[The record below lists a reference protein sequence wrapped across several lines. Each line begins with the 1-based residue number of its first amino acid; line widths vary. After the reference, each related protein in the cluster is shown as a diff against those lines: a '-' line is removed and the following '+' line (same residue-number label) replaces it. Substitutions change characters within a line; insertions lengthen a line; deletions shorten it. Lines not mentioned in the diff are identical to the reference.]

1 MIIVRIIVSVLWKIY
16 ITIIFSITAILFYPL
31 IVPLLFS
38 DRLKKHTFPLF
49 VAWSWTMRI
58 FCFYF
63 VAKKMNSPL
72 PNAPYIIIANHISYL
87 DIFLLPSILPK
98 NRFLFL
104 GKSEL
109 LRYPLIRTYFKK
121 LHIPVFRQNK
131 LKAAKSLIKS
141 KRELKKGWSL
151 VIFPEGG
158 IPSLNNPKM
167 IKFKE
172 GSFQLAKSSD
182 VPIVPITFINNHK
195 LLNNPSSI
203 KGIARPGLSFVYIH
217 PFISKEEVRTL
228 SQTELANMSF
238 KIIESPLIQEYPD
251 LFD

>member
-1 MIIVRIIVSVLWKIY
+1 MIIVRIIVSVLWKCY

-31 IVPLLFS
+31 IVPFLFS
-38 DRLKKHTFPLF
+38 DKLKKHTFPLF
-49 VAWSWTMRI
+49 VAWSWSMRI

-63 VAKKMNSPL
+63 VVKKMNSTL
-72 PNAPYIIIANHISYL
+72 PNAPYIIVANHISYL

-109 LRYPLIRTYFKK
+109 LRYPLIKTYFKK

-195 LLNNPSSI
+195 LLNNLSNI
-203 KGIARPGLSFVYIH
+203 KGNARPGLSFVYIH
-217 PFISKEEVRTL
+217 PFISKEEVRRL
-228 SQTELANMSF
+228 SQRELANKSF
-238 KIIESPLIQEYPD
+238 KIIESALIQEYPD
-251 LFD
+251 LVD

>member
-1 MIIVRIIVSVLWKIY
+1 MIIARIIVSVLWKFY
-16 ITIIFSITAILFYPL
+16 ITIIFSITTVLFYPL

-38 DRLKKHTFPLF
+38 EKLKKHTFHLF
-49 VAWSWTMRI
+49 VAWSWSMRI

-63 VAKKMNSPL
+63 VVKKMNSPL
-72 PNAPYIIIANHISYL
+72 PNAPYIIVANHISYL
-87 DIFLLPSILPK
+87 DIFLLPSMLPK

-109 LRYPLIRTYFKK
+109 LRYPLIKTYFKK

-172 GSFQLAKSSD
+172 GSFQLAKSSE

-195 LLNNPSSI
+195 LLNNPSNI
-203 KGIARPGLSFVYIH
+203 KGIAKPGISFVYIH
-217 PFISKEEVRTL
+217 PFISKAEVRRL
-228 SQTELANMSF
+228 SQTELANKSF
-238 KIIESPLIQEYPD
+238 KIIESALLQEYPD
-251 LFD
+251 LVD

>member
-1 MIIVRIIVSVLWKIY
+1 MIIARIIVSVLWKFY
-16 ITIIFSITAILFYPL
+16 ITIIFSITTLFFYPL

-38 DRLKKHTFPLF
+38 EKLKKHTFPFF
-49 VAWSWTMRI
+49 VAWSWSMRV

-63 VAKKMNSPL
+63 VVKKMNSPL
-72 PNAPYIIIANHISYL
+72 PNAPYIIVANHISYL

-109 LRYPLIRTYFKK
+109 LRYPLIKTYFKK

-195 LLNNPSSI
+195 LLNNPSNI

-217 PFISKEEVRTL
+217 PFISKEEVRRL
-228 SQTELANMSF
+228 SQTELANKSF
-238 KIIESPLIQEYPD
+238 KIIESALIQEYPD
-251 LFD
+251 LVD